1 MKHYNFIICI
11 LLSSLGCIS
20 CIPMEEDENTHFTIS
35 IYNNSNRDLYVTTQE
50 FSYYYNINNPDTTIY
65 IDIKNERSLPDVYKV
80 KSFGLN
86 KEALDLSPYGV
97 GPYESLFEDN
107 SFIPN
112 YTVSV
117 CIADADSVDEN
128 DENLLLARYDLK
140 LEDLQKC
147 HWVLSY
153 PPHKGMRNI
162 KMWPEF
168 QQIYKPQ
175 D

>member
-1 MKHYNFIICI
+1 MLSKAWDVLSDPIKRANYDKQFFGNIFKSI
-11 LLSSLGCIS
+11 L
-20 CIPMEEDENTHFTIS
+20 
-35 IYNNSNRDLYVTTQE
+35 
-50 FSYYYNINNPDTTIY
+50 
-65 IDIKNERSLPDVYKV
+65 
-80 KSFGLN
+80 
-86 KEALDLSPYGV
+86 
-97 GPYESLFEDN
+97 
-107 SFIPN
+107 
-112 YTVSV
+112 

-153 PPHKGMRNI
+153 PPHEGMRNI